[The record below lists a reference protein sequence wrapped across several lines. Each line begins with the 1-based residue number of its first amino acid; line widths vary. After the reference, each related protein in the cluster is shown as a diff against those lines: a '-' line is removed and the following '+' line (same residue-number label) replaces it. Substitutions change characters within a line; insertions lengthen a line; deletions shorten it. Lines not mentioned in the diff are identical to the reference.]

1 MLLQVNITIE
11 DVEIVASNLTE
22 IVAMTTKPVDQNA
35 DNIQIIS
42 AVLFEM
48 ASLLGQA
55 SVKGNFE
62 PEVIQMVS
70 CIAHSMSSF
79 QL

>member
-1 MLLQVNITIE
+1 MAANR
-11 DVEIVASNLTE
+11 LTE
-22 IVAMTTKPVDQNA
+22 IIAMTTERVDQNV

-42 AVLFEM
+42 TVIFEM

-55 SVKGNFE
+55 SVKGNLE
-62 PEVIQMVS
+62 PEVIQIVS
-70 CIAHSMSSF
+70 HIDHSTSSF